1 MPLHPL
7 SSRKHALRLLAH
19 AAAALLCFAF
29 SLAAAARS
37 TAEPYP
43 LVGELDLVGLL
54 PPPPASG
61 SQADRADLAAVIA
74 LQKSRS
80 ATQIELAKA
89 DAEASIFRFADA
101 IGSDFDAAHLPQT
114 ARLFER
120 MTASISA
127 VVGPVKDHWNRP
139 RPFLAS
145 KDVEPLLRPDGATYP
160 SGHGVLARLYAIVL
174 ADLLPDKRREIFARG
189 DLFAQGRLVNGV
201 HYPSD
206 VEAGFL
212 AATAIAAELR
222 RQPAFRSDLAKAR
235 AEIAAWKSRA
245 AP

>member
-1 MPLHPL
+1 MTTRFL
-7 SSRKHALRLLAH
+7 ARL
-19 AAAALLCFAF
+19 AAALFCLTFAF
-29 SLAAAARS
+29 DLAARS

-43 LVGELDLVGLL
+43 LAAQLDLVTLL

-61 SQADRADLAAVIA
+61 TEADRADLAAVLA

-80 ATQIELAKA
+80 PAQIELAKA

-101 IGSDFDAAHLPQT
+101 IGPGFDATQLPLT

-120 MTASISA
+120 VTASISA

-139 RPFLAS
+139 RPFLS
-145 KDVEPLLRPDGATYP
+145 SSEVEPLLKPDGATYP

-189 DLFAQGRLVNGV
+189 DRFAQGRLVNGV

-206 VEAGFL
+206 IEAGFL

-222 RQPAFRSDLAKAR
+222 RQPAFRDDLAKAR
-235 AEIAAWKSRA
+235 AEIAAWQSRA